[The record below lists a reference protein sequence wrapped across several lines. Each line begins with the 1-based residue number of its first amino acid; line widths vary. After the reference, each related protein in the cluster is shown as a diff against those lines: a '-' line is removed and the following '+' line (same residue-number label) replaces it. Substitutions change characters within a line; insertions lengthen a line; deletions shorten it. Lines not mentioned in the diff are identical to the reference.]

1 MPFYEEGREKA
12 SLIERGVW
20 GGEEQ
25 SMQREQQCESPEVQ
39 MYRAGKNS
47 KGPEWLGQEQA
58 RVLGR
63 LRPAKPC
70 GFYSK

>member
-1 MPFYEEGREKA
+1 
-12 SLIERGVW
+12 
-20 GGEEQ
+20 
-25 SMQREQQCESPEVQ
+25 MQREQQCESPEVQ